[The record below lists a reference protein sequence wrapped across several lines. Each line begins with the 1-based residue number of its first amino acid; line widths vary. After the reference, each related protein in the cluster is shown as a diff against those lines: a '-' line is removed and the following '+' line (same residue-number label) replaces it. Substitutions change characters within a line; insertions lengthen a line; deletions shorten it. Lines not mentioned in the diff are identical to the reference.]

1 MNFEKIH
8 HFELLNTNDD
18 INHPELLEQMPRL
31 SLGNIPKS
39 VQTSQDKTQ
48 IHETL
53 LMKNNSNVLEA
64 EQKELDQWKKE
75 GV

>member
-8 HFELLNTNDD
+8 HFELLNTNDN

-64 EQKELDQWKKE
+64 EQKEQDQWKKE

>member
-8 HFELLNTNDD
+8 HFELLDTNDN

-39 VQTSQDKTQ
+39 VETSQDKTQ

-64 EQKELDQWKKE
+64 EQKEQDQWKKE

>member
-8 HFELLNTNDD
+8 HFELLDTNDD

-39 VQTSQDKTQ
+39 VETSQDKTQ

-64 EQKELDQWKKE
+64 EQKEQDQWKKE